1 MYFTLTSRM
10 VILIGVIIFFG
21 IIIKLIQKN
30 SLDLKYTLLWF
41 ASGIIILIIDA
52 FPQLFEV
59 VMSLLGIRTYMYGV
73 IMLGMAFLTMIL
85 MAITSIVSKQK
96 QRIKTLIQQN
106 ALLEKRIRDLE
117 QGTTESEY
125 EVGKQECSLKRKDT

>member
-1 MYFTLTSRM
+1 MPRVREIGGYMYFTLTSRI

-21 IIIKLIQKN
+21 IIIRLIKKN
-30 SLDLKYTLLWF
+30 SLDLKYTLLWI

-52 FPQLFEV
+52 FPQLFEI

-73 IMLGMAFLTMIL
+73 IMLGMGFLAMIL

-106 ALLEKRIRDLE
+106 ALLEKRIRELE
-117 QGTTESEY
+117 NINKS
-125 EVGKQECSLKRKDT
+125 

>member
-1 MYFTLTSRM
+1 MYFTLTSRI

-117 QGTTESEY
+117 QGASES
-125 EVGKQECSLKRKDT
+125 R

>member
-1 MYFTLTSRM
+1 MYFTLTSRI

-41 ASGIIILIIDA
+41 VSGLVILIIDA

-117 QGTTESEY
+117 QGVPESKLE
-125 EVGKQECSLKRKDT
+125 EK